1 MKIQITAKSIYTLLM
16 LTLLTSCAQ
25 KYTVNG
31 STDLTALDGQKLYLK
46 IYNENDMKNV
56 DSCEVV
62 HGQFHFSGV
71 VDSTSMTTLFLDD
84 VSLMPIVLEEG
95 TITLVLDNVQQ
106 RVGGTPLNDTLTVF
120 MDRFQKLN
128 SQMDDLSHQQ
138 SQAIMNGEDEIEV
151 NKRLNDAADR
161 ILMQRDRLVT
171 SFIED
176 NFDNVLG
183 PGVFF
188 LMTAATPY
196 PELQPW
202 IEALMSKAPD
212 YFKNNEYVRDYYQ
225 KALRNQDMMNG
236 MRNPNE
242 NINQ

>member
-95 TITLVLDNVQQ
+95 TITPTTYSS
-106 RVGGTPLNDTLTVF
+106 GWEEHPLTT
-120 MDRFQKLN
+120 R
-128 SQMDDLSHQQ
+128 
-138 SQAIMNGEDEIEV
+138 
-151 NKRLNDAADR
+151 
-161 ILMQRDRLVT
+161 
-171 SFIED
+171 
-176 NFDNVLG
+176 
-183 PGVFF
+183 
-188 LMTAATPY
+188 
-196 PELQPW
+196 
-202 IEALMSKAPD
+202 
-212 YFKNNEYVRDYYQ
+212 
-225 KALRNQDMMNG
+225 
-236 MRNPNE
+236 
-242 NINQ
+242 